1 MFGHLITTCVGGGG
15 GSNKDTNK
23 EDAIYILTLR
33 RENSTADKYNYDYVI
48 DDEGNKRKTA
58 CRHGPELLV
67 PKQHVDE
74 RVLAAGIFSH
84 YFCHYRWMEQ

>member
-1 MFGHLITTCVGGGG
+1 MCEGGGEAT
-15 GSNKDTNK
+15 KTRTRK
-23 EDAIYILTLR
+23 TQYIYILTLR

-48 DDEGNKRKTA
+48 DDEGEKRKTA